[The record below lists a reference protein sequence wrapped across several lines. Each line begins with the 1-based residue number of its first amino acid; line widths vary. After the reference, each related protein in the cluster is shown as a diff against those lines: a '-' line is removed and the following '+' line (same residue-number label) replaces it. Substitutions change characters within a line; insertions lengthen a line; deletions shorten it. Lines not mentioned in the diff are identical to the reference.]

1 MTINVSMT
9 SVSGIHAEEK
19 KRLWGNLQGP
29 RSFPQSLRWI
39 CSSFLWQNHNLEM
52 LAPCIEVWK
61 MEPTFALKELM
72 IAVDG
77 SNIWRLDHVDG
88 ESPIFLLDL
97 LMKCWENATSIP
109 QMVFWVMFYHG
120 RSLQTTFNKSKF
132 ARVSYVSTVQPD
144 FSPSMWITPRLG
156 TSFAALKAFPLLE
169 PLKKKLLELFMKLSW
184 LFKLPGYFHGF
195 FKMPQQNWGK
205 KTKCHP
211 FSRKLQQPTRAP
223 ELVPT
228 LGIQVFNPPK
238 NPKDDP

>member
-1 MTINVSMT
+1 MSPWLPFQESMQKRKKD
-9 SVSGIHAEEK
+9 SGVICKGPDHFPN
-19 KRLWGNLQGP
+19 LWGEFVP
-29 RSFPQSLRWI
+29 D
-39 CSSFLWQNHNLEM
+39 FLWQNHNLEM

-77 SNIWRLDHVDG
+77 SNIWQLDHVDG

-120 RSLQTTFNKSKF
+120 RSLQTTFNKSRF

-156 TSFAALKAFPLLE
+156 TSFCRFKG
-169 PLKKKLLELFMKLSW
+169 LSTTW
-184 LFKLPGYFHGF
+184 A
-195 FKMPQQNWGK
+195 
-205 KTKCHP
+205 T
-211 FSRKLQQPTRAP
+211 
-223 ELVPT
+223 
-228 LGIQVFNPPK
+228 
-238 NPKDDP
+238 